1 MSDLRQ
7 RPVKDSYSE
16 EPEDDDHSISE
27 SEYDVEEESEEQSE
41 EQSEEEEEEDEEA
54 INDRIAREDGDNR
67 FISPL
72 DILRVLFALSL
83 FVGAFSY
90 FLTSE
95 SFLLGYRPWFTN
107 VPAVLSYFV
116 RLPPTYYLPTRD

>member
-7 RPVKDSYSE
+7 RYAQQPSSETPEEDDVTDSSLSE
-16 EPEDDDHSISE
+16 SDDNEDEDDD
-27 SEYDVEEESEEQSE
+27 
-41 EQSEEEEEEDEEA
+41 EDDGDRDGEA
-54 INDRIAREDGDNR
+54 IQNRIAEEDGDGR

-72 DILRVLFALSL
+72 DILRVLFALTL

-90 FLTSE
+90 FITSE
-95 SFLLGYRPWFTN
+95 SFLLGYKPWFTN

-116 RLPPTYYLPTRD
+116 RLFAYLLYNIRLVC